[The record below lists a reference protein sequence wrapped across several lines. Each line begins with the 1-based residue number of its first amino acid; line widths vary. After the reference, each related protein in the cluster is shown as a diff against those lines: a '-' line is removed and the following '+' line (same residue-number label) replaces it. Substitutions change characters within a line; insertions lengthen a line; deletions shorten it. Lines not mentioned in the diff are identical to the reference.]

1 MYNYKD
7 IKSIHLEVT
16 SKCQARC
23 PMCPRRLQGGPLLDS
38 LYLEEITLD
47 IFKKWFPVDFIH
59 QLEHVYMCGNLGDPI
74 IAKDTLKIFRYM
86 RELNP
91 DMSLQMHTNGSGRTE
106 KWWTELAELKVK
118 TVFGIDGLQ
127 DTHALLSLIHI

>member
-47 IFKKWFPVDFIH
+47 IFKEWFPLDFIQQLNH
-59 QLEHVYMCGNLGDPI
+59 QFDPLF
-74 IAKDTLKIFRYM
+74 DHRS
-86 RELNP
+86 N
-91 DMSLQMHTNGSGRTE
+91 SLAQNSFLTSTISWSRASSH
-106 KWWTELAELKVK
+106 
-118 TVFGIDGLQ
+118 
-127 DTHALLSLIHI
+127 

>member
-38 LYLEEITLD
+38 LYLEEITIDL
-47 IFKKWFPVDFIH
+47 FKKWFPLDFIQ
-59 QLEHVYMCGNLGDPI
+59 QLNHVYMCGNLGDPM
-74 IAKDTLKIFRYM
+74 IAKDTMKIFRYM
-86 RELNP
+86 R
-91 DMSLQMHTNGSGRTE
+91 
-106 KWWTELAELKVK
+106 
-118 TVFGIDGLQ
+118 
-127 DTHALLSLIHI
+127 

>member
-47 IFKKWFPVDFIH
+47 IFKEWFPVEFIK
-59 QLEHVYMCGNLGDPI
+59 QLNHVYMCGNLGDPM
-74 IAKDTLKIFRYM
+74 IAKDTNKIFNRSIYQFNQN
-86 RELNP
+86 R
-91 DMSLQMHTNGSGRTE
+91 GTE
-106 KWWTELAELKVK
+106 
-118 TVFGIDGLQ
+118 
-127 DTHALLSLIHI
+127 